1 MGPASDRPFQ
11 GKRKRCRRYNEPGHA
26 HTLTFCCFRRQPF
39 LTRERSR
46 HWTLEAID
54 KARRTHRFDLWAYVL
69 MPEHVHLIVLPTAS
83 EYDISRFLSTLK
95 GSVAKRAVAFVRHHA
110 PAFLPRMTDLQPN
123 GKRCIRFW
131 QRGGGYD
138 RNLWEPRYI
147 WEMIDYRKLAES
159 PHPLGVG

>member
-1 MGPASDRPFQ
+1 MGSASDRPFQ

-26 HTLTFCCFRRQPF
+26 HTLTFCCFRCQPF

-69 MPEHVHLIVLPTAS
+69 MPEHVHIRSSCRPPPSTTSAAS
-83 EYDISRFLSTLK
+83 STLK
-95 GSVAKRAVAFVRHHA
+95 GSVAKRAVAFVRA
-110 PAFLPRMTDLQPN
+110 SRPPRSCRALTVFLQPN
-123 GKRCIRFW
+123 GRRCIRFW

-147 WEMIDYRKLAES
+147 GR
-159 PHPLGVG
+159 